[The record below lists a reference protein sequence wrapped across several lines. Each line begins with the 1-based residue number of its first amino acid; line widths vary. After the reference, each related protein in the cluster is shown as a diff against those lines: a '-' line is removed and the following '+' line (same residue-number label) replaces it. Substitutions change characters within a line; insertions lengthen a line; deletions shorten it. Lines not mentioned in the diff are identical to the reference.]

1 MSNDTSGKLTDEQ
14 IISIIKDWNFA
25 WSVIFLLITIVLQY
39 GYPSR
44 SMTVYVF
51 KMFVLWLLWPSSIAL
66 SVFSAVY
73 PIDLASQIISG
84 ILAAVSA
91 MMWISYFVQ
100 SIRLFM
106 RTGSWWSFN
115 PETNCLLNV
124 PIGGTTVV
132 RPLVEDS
139 TSVTAVVTNG
149 YLKMAGMHFGQCDY
163 ARLPSEV
170 TVAKPQVLIALKMVK
185 RQEYGVN
192 SGVAI
197 YHRYKAGNYRYPP
210 TTVDSNL
217 ALLRA

>member
-1 MSNDTSGKLTDEQ
+1 MSNSSLTSEQ
-14 IISIIKDWNFA
+14 IVAIIKDWNFA
-25 WSVIFLLITIVLQY
+25 WSLVFLLITVVLQY

-51 KMFVLWLLWPSSIAL
+51 KMFVLWLLWPSSMAL
-66 SVFSAVY
+66 SIFCAVY

-84 ILAAVSA
+84 IVAAISA
-91 MMWISYFVQ
+91 MMWVSYFVQ
-100 SIRLFM
+100 SIRLFR

-124 PIGGTTVV
+124 PVGGTTVV

-149 YLKMAGMHFGQCDY
+149 YLKIAGMHFGQCDF
-163 ARLPSEV
+163 RSLPNEV
-170 TVAKPQVLIALKMVK
+170 TVAKPNVLIALKMVK
-185 RQEYGVN
+185 RQDYGTN
-192 SGVAI
+192 SGVDI
-197 YHRYKAGNYRYPP
+197 YHRYKAGNYRRPAI
-210 TTVDSNL
+210 VQDEEL

>member
-1 MSNDTSGKLTDEQ
+1 MSNVTLSQDEVLA
-14 IISIIKDWNFA
+14 IIKDWNFA
-25 WSVIFLLITIVLQY
+25 WSIVFLIITAVLQY

-44 SMTVYVF
+44 SMTAYVL
-51 KMFVLWLLWPSSIAL
+51 KMFILWLLWPCSIAL
-66 SVFSAVY
+66 AIFSAVY
-73 PIDLASQIISG
+73 PINLASQIISG
-84 ILAAVSA
+84 LLAAVSVI
-91 MMWISYFVQ
+91 MWLGYFIQ
-100 SIRLFM
+100 SFRLFR

-124 PIGGTTVV
+124 PIGGTTIV

-163 ARLPSEV
+163 SRLPTEI
-170 TVAKPQVLIALKMVK
+170 TVAKPNVLIALKMVK
-185 RQEYGVN
+185 RQDYGVN

-197 YHRYKAGNYRYPP
+197 YHRYKAGNYRRPP
-210 TTVDSNL
+210 VVVDEEL

>member
-1 MSNDTSGKLTDEQ
+1 MSNSSLTSEQ
-14 IISIIKDWNFA
+14 IVAIIKDWNFA
-25 WSVIFLLITIVLQY
+25 WSLVFLLITVVLQY

-51 KMFVLWLLWPSSIAL
+51 KMFVLWLLWPSSMAL
-66 SVFSAVY
+66 SIFCAVY

-84 ILAAVSA
+84 IIAATSA
-91 MMWISYFVQ
+91 MMWMSYFVQ
-100 SIRLFM
+100 SIRLFR

-124 PIGGTTVV
+124 PVGGTTVV

-149 YLKMAGMHFGQCDY
+149 YLKIAGMHFGQCDF
-163 ARLPSEV
+163 RSLPNEV
-170 TVAKPQVLIALKMVK
+170 TVAKPNVLIALKMVK
-185 RQEYGVN
+185 RQDYGTN

-197 YHRYKAGNYRYPP
+197 YHRYKAGNYRRPAI
-210 TTVDSNL
+210 VQDEEL

>member
-1 MSNDTSGKLTDEQ
+1 MASSNVT
-14 IISIIKDWNFA
+14 ISQDDVIRIVKDWNFT
-25 WSVIFLLITIVLQY
+25 WSVVFLLITIVLQY

-44 SMTVYVF
+44 SMFVYVI
-51 KMFVLWLLWPSSIAL
+51 KMFVLWLLWPSSMAL
-66 SVFSAVY
+66 SIFCAVY

-84 ILAAVSA
+84 ILAAVSCA
-91 MMWISYFVQ
+91 MWISYFVQ

-115 PETNCLLNV
+115 PESNCLLNV

-139 TSVTAVVTNG
+139 TSVTAVVTDG
-149 YLKMAGMHFGQCDY
+149 YLKMAGMHFGACDFQ
-163 ARLPSEV
+163 RLPSEV
-170 TVAKPQVLIALKMVK
+170 TVAKPNVLIALKMIK
-185 RQEYGVN
+185 RQAYGTN

-197 YHRYKAGNYRYPP
+197 YHRYKAGNYRRPP
-210 TTVDSNL
+210 IIQDQEL

>member
-1 MSNDTSGKLTDEQ
+1 MSNSSLTSEQ
-14 IISIIKDWNFA
+14 IVAIIKDWNFA
-25 WSVIFLLITIVLQY
+25 WSLVFLLITVVLQY

-51 KMFVLWLLWPSSIAL
+51 KMFVLWLLWPSSMAL
-66 SVFSAVY
+66 SIFCAVY

-84 ILAAVSA
+84 IIAATSA
-91 MMWISYFVQ
+91 MMWMSYFVQ
-100 SIRLFM
+100 SIRLFR

-124 PIGGTTVV
+124 PVGGTTVV

-149 YLKMAGMHFGQCDY
+149 YLKIAGMHFGQCDF
-163 ARLPSEV
+163 RSLPNEV
-170 TVAKPQVLIALKMVK
+170 TVAEPNVLIALKMVK
-185 RQEYGVN
+185 RQDYGTN

-197 YHRYKAGNYRYPP
+197 YHRYKAGNYRRPAI
-210 TTVDSNL
+210 VQDEEL

>member
-1 MSNDTSGKLTDEQ
+1 MSNSSLTSEQ
-14 IISIIKDWNFA
+14 IVAIIKDWNFA
-25 WSVIFLLITIVLQY
+25 WSLVFLLITVVLQY

-51 KMFVLWLLWPSSIAL
+51 KMFVLWLLWPSSMAL
-66 SVFSAVY
+66 SIFCAVY

-84 ILAAVSA
+84 IVAAISA
-91 MMWISYFVQ
+91 MMWVSYFVQ
-100 SIRLFM
+100 SIRLFR

-124 PIGGTTVV
+124 PVGGTTVV

-149 YLKMAGMHFGQCDY
+149 YLKIAGMHFGQCDF
-163 ARLPSEV
+163 RSLPNEV
-170 TVAKPQVLIALKMVK
+170 TVAEPNVLIALKMVK
-185 RQEYGVN
+185 RQDYGTN

-197 YHRYKAGNYRYPP
+197 YHRYKAGNYRRPAI
-210 TTVDSNL
+210 VQDEEL

>member
-1 MSNDTSGKLTDEQ
+1 MASSNVTLTNDEVLRLV
-14 IISIIKDWNFA
+14 KDWNFT
-25 WSVIFLLITIVLQY
+25 WSVVFLLITIVLQY

-44 SMTVYVF
+44 SMFVYVI
-51 KMFVLWLLWPSSIAL
+51 KMFVLWLLWPASMAL
-66 SVFSAVY
+66 SIFCAVY

-84 ILAAVSA
+84 ILAATSCA
-91 MMWISYFVQ
+91 MWISYFVQ

-115 PETNCLLNV
+115 PESNCLLNV

-139 TSVTAVVTNG
+139 TSVTAVVTDG
-149 YLKMAGMHFGQCDY
+149 YLKMAGMHFGACDFQ
-163 ARLPSEV
+163 RLPSEV
-170 TVAKPQVLIALKMVK
+170 TVAKPNVLIALKMIK
-185 RQEYGVN
+185 RQAYGTN

-197 YHRYKAGNYRYPP
+197 YHRYKAGNYRRPP
-210 TTVDSNL
+210 IIQDQEL

>member
-1 MSNDTSGKLTDEQ
+1 MASSNVTLSSEEVLKLV
-14 IISIIKDWNFA
+14 KDWNFT
-25 WSVIFLLITIVLQY
+25 WSVVFLLITVVLQY

-44 SMTVYVF
+44 SMFVYVI
-51 KMFVLWLLWPSSIAL
+51 KMFVLWLLWPSSMAL
-66 SVFSAVY
+66 SIFCAVY

-84 ILAAVSA
+84 ILAAVSCV
-91 MMWISYFVQ
+91 MWISYFVQ

-115 PETNCLLNV
+115 PESNCLLNV

-139 TSVTAVVTNG
+139 TSVTAVVTDG
-149 YLKMAGMHFGQCDY
+149 YLKMAGMHFGACDFQ
-163 ARLPSEV
+163 RLPSEV
-170 TVAKPQVLIALKMVK
+170 TVAKPNVLIALKMIK
-185 RQEYGVN
+185 RQAYGTN

-197 YHRYKAGNYRYPP
+197 YHRYKAGNYRRPP
-210 TTVDSNL
+210 IIQDQEL

>member
-1 MSNDTSGKLTDEQ
+1 MSNSSLSSEQ
-14 IISIIKDWNFA
+14 IVAIVKDWNFA
-25 WSVIFLLITIVLQY
+25 WSIIFLLITIVLQY

-51 KMFVLWLLWPSSIAL
+51 KMLVLWLLWPASMAL
-66 SVFSAVY
+66 SIFCAVY
-73 PIDLASQIISG
+73 PIDLSTQIISG
-84 ILAAVSA
+84 IIAFISA
-91 MMWISYFVQ
+91 CMWISYFVQ

-149 YLKMAGMHFGQCDY
+149 YLKIAGMHFGQCDY
-163 ARLPSEV
+163 RSLPNEV
-170 TVAKPQVLIALKMVK
+170 TVAKPNVLIALKMVK
-185 RQEYGVN
+185 RQDYGTN

-197 YHRYKAGNYRYPP
+197 YHRYKAGNYRRPAIVP
-210 TTVDSNL
+210 DAEL

>member
-1 MSNDTSGKLTDEQ
+1 MASSNVTISNDD
-14 IISIIKDWNFA
+14 IIRIVKDWNFT
-25 WSVIFLLITIVLQY
+25 WSVVFLLITIVLQY

-44 SMTVYVF
+44 SMFVYVI
-51 KMFVLWLLWPSSIAL
+51 KMFVLWLLWPSSMAL
-66 SVFSAVY
+66 SIFCALY

-84 ILAAVSA
+84 ILAAVSCA
-91 MMWISYFVQ
+91 LWISYFVQ

-115 PETNCLLNV
+115 PESNCLLNV

-139 TSVTAVVTNG
+139 TSVTAVVTDG
-149 YLKMAGMHFGQCDY
+149 YLKMAGMHFGACDFQ
-163 ARLPSEV
+163 RLPSEV
-170 TVAKPQVLIALKMVK
+170 TVAKPNVLIALKMIK
-185 RQEYGVN
+185 RQAYGTN

-197 YHRYKAGNYRYPP
+197 YHRYKAGNYRRPP
-210 TTVDSNL
+210 IIQDQEL

>member
-1 MSNDTSGKLTDEQ
+1 MASSNVTLSNDEVIRLV
-14 IISIIKDWNFA
+14 KDWNFT
-25 WSVIFLLITIVLQY
+25 WSVVFLLITIVLQY

-44 SMTVYVF
+44 SMFVYVI
-51 KMFVLWLLWPSSIAL
+51 KMFVLWLLWPSSMAL
-66 SVFSAVY
+66 SIFCAVY

-84 ILAAVSA
+84 ILAAISCA
-91 MMWISYFVQ
+91 MWISYFVQ

-115 PETNCLLNV
+115 PESNCLLNV

-139 TSVTAVVTNG
+139 TSVTAVVTDG
-149 YLKMAGMHFGQCDY
+149 YLKMAGMHFGACDFQ
-163 ARLPSEV
+163 RLPSEV
-170 TVAKPQVLIALKMVK
+170 TVAKPNVLIALKMIK
-185 RQEYGVN
+185 RQAYGTN

-197 YHRYKAGNYRYPP
+197 YHRYKAGNYRRPP
-210 TTVDSNL
+210 IIQDQEL

>member
-1 MSNDTSGKLTDEQ
+1 MSNSSLTSEQ
-14 IISIIKDWNFA
+14 IVAIIKDWNFA
-25 WSVIFLLITIVLQY
+25 WSLVFLLITVVLQY

-51 KMFVLWLLWPSSIAL
+51 KMFVLWLLWPSSMAL
-66 SVFSAVY
+66 SIFCAVY

-84 ILAAVSA
+84 IVAAISA
-91 MMWISYFVQ
+91 MMWVSYFVQ
-100 SIRLFM
+100 SIRLFR

-124 PIGGTTVV
+124 PVGGTTVV

-149 YLKMAGMHFGQCDY
+149 YLKIAGMHFGQCDF
-163 ARLPSEV
+163 RSLPNEV
-170 TVAKPQVLIALKMVK
+170 TVAKPNVLIALKMVK
-185 RQEYGVN
+185 RQDYGTN

-197 YHRYKAGNYRYPP
+197 YHRYKAGNYRRPAI
-210 TTVDSNL
+210 VQDEEL

>member
-1 MSNDTSGKLTDEQ
+1 MASSNVTLSNDEVLRLV
-14 IISIIKDWNFA
+14 KDWNFT
-25 WSVIFLLITIVLQY
+25 WSVVFLLITIVLQY

-44 SMTVYVF
+44 SMFVYVI
-51 KMFVLWLLWPSSIAL
+51 KMFVLWLLWPASMAL
-66 SVFSAVY
+66 SIFCAVY

-84 ILAAVSA
+84 ILAATSCA
-91 MMWISYFVQ
+91 MWISYFVQ

-115 PETNCLLNV
+115 PESNCLLNV

-139 TSVTAVVTNG
+139 TSVTAVVTDG
-149 YLKMAGMHFGQCDY
+149 YLKMAGMHFGACDFQ
-163 ARLPSEV
+163 RLPSEV
-170 TVAKPQVLIALKMVK
+170 TVAKPNVLIALKMIK
-185 RQEYGVN
+185 RQAYGTN

-197 YHRYKAGNYRYPP
+197 YHRYKAGNYRRPP
-210 TTVDSNL
+210 IIQDQEL

>member
-1 MSNDTSGKLTDEQ
+1 MASNGNTSLTHEEV
-14 IISIIKDWNFA
+14 ISIIKDWNFS
-25 WSVIFLLITIVLQY
+25 WSIIFLLITIVLQY

-51 KMFVLWLLWPSSIAL
+51 KMFILWLLWPASMAL
-66 SVFSAVY
+66 SIFCAIY

-84 ILAAVSA
+84 ILAACSA
-91 MMWISYFVQ
+91 AMWLSYFIQ

-115 PETNCLLNV
+115 PESNCLLNV

-139 TSVTAVVTNG
+139 TSVTAVVTDG
-149 YLKMAGMHFGQCDY
+149 YLKMAGMHFGRCDY
-163 ARLPSEV
+163 SRLPTEV
-170 TVAKPQVLIALKMVK
+170 TVAKPAVLIALKMVK
-185 RQEYGVN
+185 RQPYGTN

-197 YHRYKAGNYRYPP
+197 YHRYKAGNYRRPP
-210 TTVDSNL
+210 IIQDEEL

>member
-1 MSNDTSGKLTDEQ
+1 MSNDTLTQQQ
-14 IISIIKDWNFA
+14 IIAIVKDWNFA
-25 WSVIFLLITIVLQY
+25 WSIIFLLITVVLQY

-44 SMTVYVF
+44 SMTVYVI
-51 KMFVLWLLWPSSIAL
+51 KMLVLWLLWPASIAL

-84 ILAAVSA
+84 ILASVSA
-91 MMWISYFVQ
+91 VMWISYFVQ

-149 YLKMAGMHFGQCDY
+149 NLKMAGMHFGQCDY
-163 ARLPSEV
+163 AQLPNEI
-170 TVAKPQVLIALKMVK
+170 TVAKPSVLIALKMVK
-185 RQEYGVN
+185 RQNYGTN

-197 YHRYKAGNYRYPP
+197 YHRYKAGNYRRPP
-210 TTVDSNL
+210 VVLDEEL

>member
-1 MSNDTSGKLTDEQ
+1 MASSNVTISNDD
-14 IISIIKDWNFA
+14 IIRIVKDWNFT
-25 WSVIFLLITIVLQY
+25 WSVVFLLITIVLQY

-44 SMTVYVF
+44 SMFVYVI
-51 KMFVLWLLWPSSIAL
+51 KMFVLWLLWPSSMAL
-66 SVFSAVY
+66 SIFCAVY

-84 ILAAVSA
+84 ILAAVSCA
-91 MMWISYFVQ
+91 MWISYFVQ

-115 PETNCLLNV
+115 PESNCLLNV

-139 TSVTAVVTNG
+139 TSVTAVVTDG
-149 YLKMAGMHFGQCDY
+149 YLKMAGMHFGACDFQ
-163 ARLPSEV
+163 RLPSEV
-170 TVAKPQVLIALKMVK
+170 TVAKPNVLIALKMIK
-185 RQEYGVN
+185 RQAYGTN

-197 YHRYKAGNYRYPP
+197 YHRYKAGNYRRPP
-210 TTVDSNL
+210 IIQDQEL

>member
-1 MSNDTSGKLTDEQ
+1 MASSNVTLSNEEVLRLV
-14 IISIIKDWNFA
+14 KDWNFT
-25 WSVIFLLITIVLQY
+25 WSVVFLLITIVLQY

-44 SMTVYVF
+44 SMFVYVI
-51 KMFVLWLLWPSSIAL
+51 KMFVLWLLWPASMAL
-66 SVFSAVY
+66 SIFCAVY

-84 ILAAVSA
+84 ILAATSCA
-91 MMWISYFVQ
+91 MWISYFVQ

-115 PETNCLLNV
+115 PESNCLLNV

-139 TSVTAVVTNG
+139 TSVTAVVTDG
-149 YLKMAGMHFGQCDY
+149 YLKMAGMHFGACDFQ
-163 ARLPSEV
+163 RLPSEV
-170 TVAKPQVLIALKMVK
+170 TVAKPNVLIALKMIK
-185 RQEYGVN
+185 RQAYGTN

-197 YHRYKAGNYRYPP
+197 YHRYKAGNYRRPP
-210 TTVDSNL
+210 IIQDQEL

>member
-1 MSNDTSGKLTDEQ
+1 MSNTTLTSEQ
-14 IISIIKDWNFA
+14 IVAIIKDWNFA
-25 WSVIFLLITIVLQY
+25 WSIIFLLITIVLQY

-51 KMFVLWLLWPSSIAL
+51 KMFILWLLWPLSMAL
-66 SVFSAVY
+66 SIFCAVY
-73 PIDLASQIISG
+73 PIDLSTQIISG
-84 ILAAVSA
+84 ILAFISA
-91 MMWISYFVQ
+91 CMWLSYFVQ

-139 TSVTAVVTNG
+139 TSVTAVVANG
-149 YLKMAGMHFGQCDY
+149 HLKIAGMHFGPCDY
-163 ARLPSEV
+163 RSLPNEL
-170 TVAKPQVLIALKMVK
+170 TVAKPSVLIALKMVK
-185 RQEYGVN
+185 RQDYGTN

-197 YHRYKAGNYRYPP
+197 YHRYKAGNYRRPAAVP
-210 TTVDSNL
+210 DADL

>member
-1 MSNDTSGKLTDEQ
+1 MSNTTLTSEQ
-14 IISIIKDWNFA
+14 IVAIVKDWNFA
-25 WSVIFLLITIVLQY
+25 WSIIFLLITVVLQY

-51 KMFVLWLLWPSSIAL
+51 KMLVLWLLWPSSMAL
-66 SVFSAVY
+66 SIFCAVY
-73 PIDLASQIISG
+73 PIDLATQIISG
-84 ILAAVSA
+84 IIAAISG
-91 MMWISYFVQ
+91 MMWVSYFIQ
-100 SIRLFM
+100 SIRLFR

-124 PIGGTTVV
+124 PVGGTTVV

-149 YLKMAGMHFGQCDY
+149 YLKIAGMHFGQCDF
-163 ARLPSEV
+163 RSLPNEV
-170 TVAKPQVLIALKMVK
+170 TVAKPNVLIALKMVK
-185 RQEYGVN
+185 RQDYGTN

-197 YHRYKAGNYRYPP
+197 YHRYKAGNYRRPAI
-210 TTVDSNL
+210 VQDEEL

>member
-1 MSNDTSGKLTDEQ
+1 MSNMTQLTEAQ
-14 IISIIKDWNFA
+14 IIAIIKDWNFA
-25 WSVIFLLITIVLQY
+25 WSLIFLLITIVLQY

-51 KMFVLWLLWPSSIAL
+51 KMFVLWLLWPSSMAL
-66 SVFSAVY
+66 SIFSAIY

-84 ILAAVSA
+84 IVAAVSA

-149 YLKMAGMHFGQCDY
+149 HLKMAGMHFGACDY
-163 ARLPSEV
+163 DRLPNEV
-170 TVAKPQVLIALKMVK
+170 TVAKPNVLIALKMVK
-185 RQEYGVN
+185 RQSYGTN

-197 YHRYKAGNYRYPP
+197 YHRYKAGNYRSPP
-210 TTVDSNL
+210 ITADIEL